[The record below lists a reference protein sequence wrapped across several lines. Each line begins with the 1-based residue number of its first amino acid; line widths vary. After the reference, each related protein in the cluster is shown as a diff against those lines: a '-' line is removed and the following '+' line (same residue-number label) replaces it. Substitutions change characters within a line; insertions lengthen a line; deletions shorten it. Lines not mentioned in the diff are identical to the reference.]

1 MGDDQRMLLKDRPR
15 PVYEAVIFDLDGTVV
30 DSVDLIVASFHHA
43 TREVLGREFTH
54 EETIRGVGKPL
65 LEQMAALSPE
75 HADELVRSYRDFN
88 HREHDG
94 MLKLYDGVESL
105 LLRLREAGVRLGL
118 VTSKSRPTTQMAFD
132 LTGIEALFD
141 ETVCAEDTPRNKPLP
156 DPILLCVQRLQVPEQ
171 KAVYVGDSPFDV
183 QAAHAAGVD
192 SIAVTWGVFS
202 EEVLA
207 AENPGRLVHSMSELG
222 EVLGV

>member
-1 MGDDQRMLLKDRPR
+1 MGDDQRMLLKDRP
-15 PVYEAVIFDLDGTVV
+15 PPAYEAVIFDLDGTVV

-118 VTSKSRPTTQMAFD
+118 VTSKSRPTTQMA
-132 LTGIEALFD
+132 
-141 ETVCAEDTPRNKPLP
+141 
-156 DPILLCVQRLQVPEQ
+156 
-171 KAVYVGDSPFDV
+171 
-183 QAAHAAGVD
+183 
-192 SIAVTWGVFS
+192 
-202 EEVLA
+202 
-207 AENPGRLVHSMSELG
+207 
-222 EVLGV
+222 